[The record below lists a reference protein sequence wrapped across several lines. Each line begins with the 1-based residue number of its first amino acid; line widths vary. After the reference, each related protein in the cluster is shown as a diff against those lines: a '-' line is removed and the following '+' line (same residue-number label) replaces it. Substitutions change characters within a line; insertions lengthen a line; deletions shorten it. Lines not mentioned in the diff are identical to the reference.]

1 MVVVA
6 ATIDSD
12 TAVED
17 TLGDAVDH
25 DASGEAVAVAV
36 VEAVVTD
43 EDFRRSSD

>member
-6 ATIDSD
+6 ATIDSN

-17 TLGDAVDH
+17 ALGDAVDN

-36 VEAVVTD
+36 VEAVATD
-43 EDFRRSSD
+43 DDFRRSSD